1 MGRTKSVPV
10 QIVPAQEPPVVIR
23 DDIDIDDGADVDLTT
38 PAATSMGYT
47 FDGVMAV
54 FMLKIQDTVDAFKT
68 RFNEGAADGTIT
80 DDDLDPLFTRVTGIL
95 EEMFVDLE
103 TLADPVTLID
113 DEAMEEDSD
122 EDETTDEEGEENT
135 DDDADNSEEE
145 EEEGN
150 EEEDENT
157 DDDLDE

>member
-23 DDIDIDDGADVDLTT
+23 EEVDERADVDLTT

-47 FDGVMAV
+47 LDGVIAV
-54 FMLKIQDTVDAFKT
+54 FMLKIQDTLEALKT
-68 RFNEGAADGTIT
+68 RFNEGAADGSIT

-122 EDETTDEEGEENT
+122 DEDDDDDEDDEEDSDNEDSDNEDDDIDEDKEEEEDNT
-135 DDDADNSEEE
+135 DDDI
-145 EEEGN
+145 
-150 EEEDENT
+150 DE
-157 DDDLDE
+157 